1 MLQSFLSTLLR
12 SLQIELGVSTL
23 VGLIAIGNQVPLSGL
38 RGHSTASL
46 LGGNVVVSAFLVPL
60 KAEVTREKSNCSLSD
75 QSPEAEEPQARAGK
89 HRTKLP
95 EKRFFCTKM
104 HPLQKHLKEGPR
116 FLNKPLR
123 VPFLQLFTE
132 AWFQKIYDSFTR
144 FIQTAFFMRKCL
156 TYY

>member
-23 VGLIAIGNQVPLSGL
+23 VGLIAIGNQVPLSDF
-38 RGHSTASL
+38 RSHSTASL
-46 LGGNVVVSAFLVPL
+46 WGGNVVVSAFLVPL

-95 EKRFFCTKM
+95 EKRV
-104 HPLQKHLKEGPR
+104 LLYE
-116 FLNKPLR
+116 NA
-123 VPFLQLFTE
+123 PFAKAPERRAQIS
-132 AWFQKIYDSFTR
+132 Q
-144 FIQTAFFMRKCL
+144 
-156 TYY
+156 